1 MLYYSLGSEAKIDVN
16 NGGKC
21 FHVSLR
27 FFFFLHIQKINNTC
41 IKKDSWETYPR
52 WLGKL

>member
-27 FFFFLHIQKINNTC
+27 VFFFAHSEDK
-41 IKKDSWETYPR
+41 
-52 WLGKL
+52 

>member
-21 FHVSLR
+21 FHVSLGV
-27 FFFFLHIQKINNTC
+27 FFAHSEDK
-41 IKKDSWETYPR
+41 
-52 WLGKL
+52 